1 MSGKS
6 EVGKGENE
14 RGKGGAKRNE
24 KAICD
29 PQPELKT
36 NGMERRVKTTRSRA
50 RIVAAGPRNRRWMR
64 RARAR
69 ASAAFAEVYDAV
81 KRQGRESEMDGVRD
95 PFLGNEKKKQCEGF
109 CRCSAGGCDEGGK
122 GRHPI
127 LPPSLPVAR
136 DCGTIFSYIDQN

>member
-1 MSGKS
+1 MGKGMSGKS

-50 RIVAAGPRNRRWMR
+50 RIVAAGSRNRRWMQ

-81 KRQGRESEMDGVRD
+81 KKAGLGERNGRGARSLSWKR
-95 PFLGNEKKKQCEGF
+95 EKKT
-109 CRCSAGGCDEGGK
+109 
-122 GRHPI
+122 
-127 LPPSLPVAR
+127 V
-136 DCGTIFSYIDQN
+136 